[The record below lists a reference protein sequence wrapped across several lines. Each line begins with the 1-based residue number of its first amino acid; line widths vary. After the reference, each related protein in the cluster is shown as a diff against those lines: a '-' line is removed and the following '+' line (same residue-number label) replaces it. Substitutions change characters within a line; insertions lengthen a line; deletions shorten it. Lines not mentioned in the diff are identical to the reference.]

1 MELWKSAVTLD
12 RVERRIVHTWE
23 VDATPGRLSLWPV
36 QSPKSCPRLH
46 LSDTYIPTHVRRTA
60 LEVRWGVDE
69 HHHSTNGL
77 ARGEKDRGK

>member
-1 MELWKSAVTLD
+1 MWG
-12 RVERRIVHTWE
+12 
-23 VDATPGRLSLWPV
+23 VDAALGGLPLWPV
-36 QSPKSCPRLH
+36 PPSKSRPRLP
-46 LSDTYIPTHVRRTA
+46 LSDSYIPTHVRRTA